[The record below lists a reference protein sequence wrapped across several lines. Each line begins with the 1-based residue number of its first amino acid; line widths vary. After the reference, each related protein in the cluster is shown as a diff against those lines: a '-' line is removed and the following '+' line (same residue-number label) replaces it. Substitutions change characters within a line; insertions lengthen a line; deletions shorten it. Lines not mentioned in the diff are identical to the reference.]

1 MPIVTL
7 AVGGLL
13 SMLGIFGY
21 LFSESRSLTALIPFA
36 FGSLL
41 EVCGALAM
49 RPELKKHAMHG
60 ASVLALLGIGGSA
73 GGFLT
78 LLQWVSGPDAAIP
91 FAVVIKSAMF
101 VVCTVFLLL
110 CIRSFIQARAQR
122 EAAARR

>member
-1 MPIVTL
+1 MPFVTL

-21 LFSESRSLTALIPFA
+21 LFSDSRSLTALIPFV

-41 EVCGALAM
+41 ELCGALAM
-49 RPELKKHAMHG
+49 RPQLKKHAMHG
-60 ASVLALLGIGGSA
+60 ASVLALLGMGGSA
-73 GGFLT
+73 VGFVKFMQ
-78 LLQWVSGPDAAIP
+78 LLAGANVARP
-91 FAVVIKSAMF
+91 FAVRIQAVMF

-110 CIRSFIQARAQR
+110 CVRSFIQARAQR